1 MIYTDMTKKAINL
14 MYEAHQGQMD
24 KGGLPYCFH
33 PFHVAESMD
42 DEISCTC
49 ALLHDVME
57 DTDYTLQ
64 DLAGMGFPEE
74 VTDVLRLLTHQDGV
88 PYMEYVK
95 NLSVS
100 PVARRVKLSDLR
112 HNSDLSR
119 LSQVTEKE
127 RQRIAKYRE
136 AIAFL
141 ESLNES

>member
-1 MIYTDMTKKAINL
+1 MIYTEMTKKAINL
-14 MYEAHQGQMD
+14 MYEAHRGQMD
-24 KGGLPYCFH
+24 KGGFPYCFH
-33 PFHVAESMD
+33 PFHVAESME

-49 ALLHDVME
+49 ALLHDVVE

-64 DLAGMGFPEE
+64 DLAAMGFPKE
-74 VTDVLRLLTHQDGV
+74 VMDVLKLLTHQDGV

-95 NLSVS
+95 NLSDN

-119 LSQVTEKE
+119 LNRVTEKDL
-127 RQRIAKYRE
+127 QRIEKYKE

-141 ESLNES
+141 ESVNES